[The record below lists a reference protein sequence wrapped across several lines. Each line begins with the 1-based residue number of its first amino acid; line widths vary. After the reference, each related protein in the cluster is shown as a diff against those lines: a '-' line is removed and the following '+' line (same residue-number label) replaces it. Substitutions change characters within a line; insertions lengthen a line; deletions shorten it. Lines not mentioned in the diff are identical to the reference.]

1 MPSEN
6 PAYSS
11 IDFRTIDLNQDL
23 TYRERPLRILETSVH
38 VTRKRAI
45 KFFKV
50 RWSNYSEEEATWER
64 EGYLKKKN
72 SRFLSRLNP

>member
-1 MPSEN
+1 MCSSDLN
-6 PAYSS
+6 PAYSG

-50 RWSNYSEEEATWER
+50 QWSNHSEEEATWER
-64 EGYLKKKN
+64 EDYLKKEFPN
-72 SRFLSRLNP
+72 FSLA